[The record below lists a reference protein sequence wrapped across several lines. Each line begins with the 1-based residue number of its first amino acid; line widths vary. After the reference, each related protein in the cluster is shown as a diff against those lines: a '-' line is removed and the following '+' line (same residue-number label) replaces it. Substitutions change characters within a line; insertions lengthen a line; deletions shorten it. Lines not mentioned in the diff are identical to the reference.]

1 MRLCL
6 VACSLHAD
14 LEIYIS
20 KRLKKIKSHVLR
32 HVTITAAPRHPRAG
46 GCWFLAPCGRSGP
59 TCEMPGQCESP
70 APRASVYPRH
80 LWAAGDVRRRLGA
93 GRRWSS
99 CAVGRAVV
107 GDTSVLTRPWWPTCV
122 VCVSSNAAFSPISTP
137 CGLSLQM
144 RSPQM
149 WRPTVYEIHI
159 LGFRDN
165 DFLAH
170 RRAHVCTSQL
180 WLLSCCYGELDS

>member
-80 LWAAGDVRRRLGA
+80 PLGCWRRPPPPGCRP
-93 GRRWSS
+93 
-99 CAVGRAVV
+99 AVV
-107 GDTSVLTRPWWPTCV
+107 VLRCRQSRGRGHFSTDTAV
-122 VCVSSNAAFSPISTP
+122 V
-137 CGLSLQM
+137 
-144 RSPQM
+144 
-149 WRPTVYEIHI
+149 
-159 LGFRDN
+159 
-165 DFLAH
+165 
-170 RRAHVCTSQL
+170 AHVCGVCQQQRGLFPHFDPL
-180 WLLSCCYGELDS
+180 WVESADVEPTDVEADCV

>member
-46 GCWFLAPCGRSGP
+46 GCWFPAPCGRSGP

-70 APRASVYPRH
+70 APRASVTSG
-80 LWAAGDVRRRLGA
+80 LLATSAAAWVPA
-93 GRRWSS
+93 GG
-99 CAVGRAVV
+99 GRPA
-107 GDTSVLTRPWWPTCV
+107 
-122 VCVSSNAAFSPISTP
+122 
-137 CGLSLQM
+137 LSAE
-144 RSPQM
+144 P
-149 WRPTVYEIHI
+149 
-159 LGFRDN
+159 
-165 DFLAH
+165 
-170 RRAHVCTSQL
+170 
-180 WLLSCCYGELDS
+180 